1 MSDPSVSTVG
11 NSFARESAE
20 QRNRCDVWVHNAFRK
35 SKWYPLVDGR
45 LPLATHFPGN
55 QHPHLPNLVMLPT
68 GNYNDIQYFGALHSD
83 GSVSTLNLDTSNH
96 NGLGLLLS
104 KRFECHGVYQERRRG
119 RKFFRL
125 PRAKQSC
132 SELFHAEQG
141 RHRFTDS

>member
-1 MSDPSVSTVG
+1 
-11 NSFARESAE
+11 
-20 QRNRCDVWVHNAFRK
+20 
-35 SKWYPLVDGR
+35 
-45 LPLATHFPGN
+45 
-55 QHPHLPNLVMLPT
+55 MLPI
-68 GNYNDIQYFGALHSD
+68 GNCNDIQYFGALHGD

-132 SELFHAEQG
+132 SGLFHAEQADTVSPI
-141 RHRFTDS
+141 RFTPMVETGNKRWPSNVDTNSITSWQRSRFSRILRTGGWAFVREC